1 MLTPLLAFVLCA
13 GICLSI
19 SQNENRKF
27 KEAFSELIWPII
39 WFSFPCSLVACVWV
53 FIALSE
59 VAQGA
64 LFIFIAGP
72 VGFTFGEFIGLV
84 FWIVKRTK
92 PNTGDA
98 PGRKVARCISRPVER
113 ERR

>member
-1 MLTPLLAFVLCA
+1 MILAMLTPFLAFILCA

-27 KEAFSELIWPII
+27 KEAFSELIWPMI
-39 WFSFPCSLVACVWV
+39 WFSFPCSLIACVWV
-53 FIALSE
+53 LIALSE

-72 VGFTFGEFIGLV
+72 VGFALGEFIGLV
-84 FWIVKRTK
+84 YWIVKRTK
-92 PNTGDA
+92 PNPKDA
-98 PGRKVARCISRPVER
+98 PDQKAVR
-113 ERR
+113 